1 MNHSQ
6 KVLTAAM
13 PAVHELDQLIKQ
25 LEQNL
30 GKAHTV
36 SPFTNLYAQQNVKIT
51 APEKKAEPE
60 KKAAPA
66 KKEE

>member
-6 KVLTAAM
+6 KVLAAAM

-30 GKAHTV
+30 GKAHTI
-36 SPFTNLYAQQNVKIT
+36 SPFTNLYA
-51 APEKKAEPE
+51 
-60 KKAAPA
+60 
-66 KKEE
+66 